1 MTTTTATKT
10 ARTLVAAAT
19 SNAAGA
25 TTRGTVDIKTT
36 LGGLLTMKITNGG
49 TGPTAQCEGRVLVAH
64 NATLPA
70 AGSAGAD
77 WKTVWRFGGGT
88 TASAVTEQA
97 YDVPV
102 GVMGLE
108 VEFTGNTGQAV
119 TVEAYLSEVTSMA
132 SASGAVRVSVLI
144 LPRRFYG
151 QPPASARPRGDLSL
165 HTVLTPAG
173 APAGRFAELLGPT
186 WTANNSS
193 SLSTTAQAPGLAV
206 ANSSTG
212 YFSRAN
218 PITSGP
224 RTIGLV
230 VTPTFVDANVRGI
243 WSVGQTETSGS
254 VYLYLARSLTALR
267 FYMGGSYVYN
277 VAGWIVAG
285 SPLSIVISLQDCTS
299 TVSSRYAMAVN
310 GQLVT
315 SGTINTGISPADNE
329 YLFSGFGGNIEA
341 GCSLFWEARQELS
354 QAQIADLSANS
365 WGIFEPARR
374 VFAYAFAAG
383 GTSAE
388 IAGTQSGAGAQS
400 GAIVTAIQ
408 GAGVQIGL
416 GSQSGALSTA
426 ITMAGTV
433 SGVGTQAGDILTK
446 IEIDGDQLGAG
457 LQALSLATGIS
468 VAGILAGEGAASG
481 GIVTTITI
489 TGQQL
494 ADSLITGG
502 IANSISI
509 AGQQVGAGTQAGQLG
524 GGPALIGGSQAGA
537 GAQSLVLST
546 SITLTGQQIADAI
559 LAGSLTTEIRI
570 GGIVG
575 GVAVIS
581 GSLDTVIPVSGTV
594 LGAGQVAGSI
604 QAGQIVWSMSTARRL
619 AVPAAARSLLVPAA
633 ARSLVVPAAA
643 RSLVVPS

>member
-206 ANSSTG
+206 ANSSNG

-218 PITSGP
+218 QINSGP

-243 WSVGQTETSGS
+243 WSVGYTETTGS
-254 VYLYLARSLTALR
+254 VYLYLARSSTALR
-267 FYMGGSYVYN
+267 FYMGGSYVYD

-329 YLFSGFGGNIEA
+329 YLFSGFGGHIEA

-446 IEIDGDQLGAG
+446 IQIDGDQLGAG
-457 LQALSLATGIS
+457 LQALSL
-468 VAGILAGEGAASG
+468 V
-481 GIVTTITI
+481 
-489 TGQQL
+489 
-494 ADSLITGG
+494 TGG

-575 GVAVIS
+575 GVAVIA

-604 QAGQIVWSMSTARRL
+604 QAVQIVWSMSTARRL
-619 AVPAAARSLLVPAA
+619 AVPAAVRRLAVPAA
-633 ARSLVVPAAA
+633 VRRLAVPAAA